1 MKNEMKIFSSR
12 SNIQANHKYFRCLN
26 CWNSFQ
32 MKAPHHILLWNKITK
47 ENWKV
52 ETAIKVQ
59 IENAIDIQGLP
70 YTGWLLIV
78 DIWNKLHKSTHSLC
92 SWCLLKVQV
101 DCQWW
106 SGIQPSVMEATHL
119 CIFTLT
125 SGDYKSPPQF
135 NMHHSANL
143 LFNHTKIFIGTS
155 EIPYFWV

>member
-106 SGIQPSVMEATHL
+106 SGIQPSAMEATHL

-125 SGDYKSPPQF
+125 SGDYKSP
-135 NMHHSANL
+135 SAVQNAP
-143 LFNHTKIFIGTS
+143 FCQSFI
-155 EIPYFWV
+155 

>member
-1 MKNEMKIFSSR
+1 MFELLELFSNESTSPHPSVKQDNKGELKSG
-12 SNIQANHKYFRCLN
+12 N
-26 CWNSFQ
+26 CYKS
-32 MKAPHHILLWNKITK
+32 TD
-47 ENWKV
+47 WKCHR
-52 ETAIKVQ
+52 
-59 IENAIDIQGLP
+59 

-78 DIWNKLHKSTHSLC
+78 DIWNKLHKKTHSLC
-92 SWCLLKVQV
+92 SLCLLKVQV

-106 SGIQPSVMEATHL
+106 SGIQPSAMEATHL

-135 NMHHSANL
+135 KMHHSANL